1 MYYDSHSI
9 TSISDFICF
18 FFKHKTAY
26 YLRFSYGS
34 SDVCSSDLSL
44 SLLTPDLIGDHTLG
58 IRKPP
63 YFVIASGAKQS
74 RVRANRS
81 GLLRSAR
88 NDGMTDAKAISE
100 DRKSVV
106 WGKRVSVRVDIG
118 GRRIINKKTG
128 K

>member
-1 MYYDSHSI
+1 MQSAAP
-9 TSISDFICF
+9 T
-18 FFKHKTAY
+18 TA
-26 YLRFSYGS
+26 RWSGS
-34 SDVCSSDLSL
+34 RSATASPNWRRAGTVAQFEGRSPISL